1 MIREV
6 SLAGLYLLFAA
17 TPILAETPG
26 GAATGSTSSDAKS
39 IFNGENLEG
48 WSGDTRLWSVRD
60 GVIRGETTAE
70 NKAHGNT
77 FLIWQGGHTADFELQ
92 LSFRCN
98 AVNNSGIQYRSKHNT
113 GKGAPNEWSVKGY
126 QHEIRNEVDFPN
138 VSGFIYG
145 EGLNRGRICLVG
157 EKAVQE
163 DGKKKVLETLIT
175 QDEFKKLF
183 RLNEWNDVRI
193 VAKGRHIQHYL
204 NGRLILDFTDSP
216 EQALLDGV
224 LAMQL
229 HAGKAMW
236 AEYKDV
242 RFRSL

>member
-1 MIREV
+1 MIREI
-6 SLAGLYLLFAA
+6 SLAGFLLLFAA
-17 TPILAETPG
+17 APVLADGPTATTP
-26 GAATGSTSSDAKS
+26 SSDAQS
-39 IFNGENLEG
+39 IFNGEDLEG
-48 WSGDTRLWSVRD
+48 WSGDERLWSVRD
-60 GVIRGETTAE
+60 GVIHGETTAE
-70 NKAHGNT
+70 NKASGNT
-77 FLIWQGGHTADFELQ
+77 FLIWQGGNTADFELQ

-98 AVNNSGIQYRSKHNT
+98 ATNNSGIQYRSTHNT
-113 GKGAPNEWSVKGY
+113 SKNARNKWSLKGY
-126 QHEIRNEVDFPN
+126 QHEIRNEINFPN

-145 EGLNRGRICLVG
+145 EGLGRGRICLVG

-175 QDEFKKLF
+175 ADEFKELF
-183 RLNEWNDVRI
+183 HLNDWNEVRI

-216 EQALLDGV
+216 EQALSDGV
-224 LAMQL
+224 LGLQL

-236 AEYKDV
+236 AEYKDI

>member
-1 MIREV
+1 MVREV
-6 SLAGLYLLFAA
+6 CLSAALLFFVASPCLADSPAGSSATAA
-17 TPILAETPG
+17 
-26 GAATGSTSSDAKS
+26 DAQS

-48 WSGDTRLWSVRD
+48 WSGDERLWSVRD
-60 GVIRGETTAE
+60 GVIHGETTEE
-70 NKAHGNT
+70 NKAKGNT
-77 FLIWQGGHTADFELQ
+77 FLIWQGGRTTDFELQ

-98 AVNNSGIQYRSKHNT
+98 ATNNSGIQYRSKHNT
-113 GKGAPNEWSVKGY
+113 AKGAPNGWSLKGY
-126 QHEIRNEVDFPN
+126 QHEIRNEVDLPN

-157 EKAVQE
+157 EKAVQT
-163 DGKKKVLETLIT
+163 DGKKKVLGSLIT
-175 QDEFKKLF
+175 QDEFKQLF
-183 RLNEWNDVRI
+183 RLNEWNEVRI

-224 LAMQL
+224 LGLQL

-236 AEYKDV
+236 AEYKDI